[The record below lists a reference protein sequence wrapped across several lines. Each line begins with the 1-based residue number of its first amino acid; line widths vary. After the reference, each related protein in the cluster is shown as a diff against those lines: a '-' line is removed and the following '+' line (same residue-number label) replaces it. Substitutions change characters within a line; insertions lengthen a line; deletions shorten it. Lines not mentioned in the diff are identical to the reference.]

1 MKRHRSS
8 KLAAFTLVAAAVLA
22 ATPLWA
28 QCQNCGEPAGC
39 SKRPRVI
46 VLDFK
51 TTDLSA
57 AGCSSPD
64 TPLAADQPVAF
75 RIMGIN
81 PYRHTVTVKINQVNF
96 ESLFKPPAL
105 ISSQLL
111 PKAESANTKE
121 MLTNGEKGK
130 QTTLGFDAKANPE
143 NVLWQKLS
151 SFSKAADKLVRFDS
165 LAAELR
171 MWALLE
177 DDLGTLKK
185 AVNDSAGRLCKESE
199 PPCDPSPV
207 GLLRARDQI
216 AFEVES
222 QFNAVLEA
230 RASLQGQKLTR
241 DVEKVSDV
249 EKVFEVEKQRYKELA
264 DTKIQ
269 RDQQFQKT
277 VGLYAKILEP
287 GFGTL
292 SFGPVAATGDQVEIV
307 ADTSLSAEAA
317 EIKLTSAAGGQ
328 GGGEVEKKSAT
339 SSTDPLLV
347 IPVLGRH
354 RPSFSTGV
362 FFTGL
367 VSPTFF
373 KDENKLAQRNETDR
387 FTTALGAMVHTPVF
401 YWFRYPDYSVHMS
414 LGVALKDN
422 NPIYVLGPSLII
434 GRRQRSVLT
443 VGLAG
448 GQVNRL
454 SGIKLGGMVTGDQ
467 PSTVKVF
474 RTNFFFALTYNFDST
489 SSASTDTKK

>member
-8 KLAAFTLVAAAVLA
+8 KLAAFTLVAAAVLVA
-22 ATPLWA
+22 PPLWA
-28 QCQNCGEPAGC
+28 KCVNCGEPAGC
-39 SKRPRVI
+39 GKQPRVI

-51 TTDLSA
+51 TTALSA

-75 RIMGIN
+75 RIVGIN
-81 PYRHTVTVKINQVNF
+81 PFRHAITIKINQVNF

-111 PKAESANTKE
+111 PKAESEGTKE
-121 MLTNGEKGK
+121 MLANGEKSK
-130 QTTLGFDAKANPE
+130 QTILGFDAEGNPE
-143 NVLWQKLS
+143 DALWQKLT

-177 DDLGTLKK
+177 DDLENLKK

-199 PPCDPSPV
+199 PPCDPSPE
-207 GLLRARDQI
+207 GLLRARDRI
-216 AFEVES
+216 ASEVEN
-222 QFNAVLEA
+222 QFNAVLKERA
-230 RASLQGQKLTR
+230 RLQGQKLTKE
-241 DVEKVSDV
+241 VKE
-249 EKVFEVEKQRYKELA
+249 VFEVEKQRYKELL
-264 DTKIQ
+264 DTKAQ
-269 RDQQFQKT
+269 RDQQFQKAI
-277 VGLYAKILEP
+277 GLYAKILEP

-292 SFGPVAATGDQVEIV
+292 SFGPVAATGDQVDIV

-387 FTTALGAMVHTPVF
+387 FTTALGAMVHTPVS
-401 YWFRYPDYSVHMS
+401 YWFRYPDYSFHLS

-454 SGIKLGGMVTGDQ
+454 SGIKLGGMVTGEQ

-489 SSASTDTKK
+489 SSASTGTKK